1 MPQWQKGQ
9 SGNPN
14 GRPRGARNKSTIAA
28 ERLFGERAEELTNV
42 AIELAAKEKNVA
54 ALRLCM
60 DRIYPKGRERPTP
73 FDLPRSPL
81 QRMPSLP

>member
-28 ERLFGERAEELTNV
+28 EKLFGEKAEALTKVADRA
-42 AIELAAKEKNVA
+42 
-54 ALRLCM
+54 
-60 DRIYPKGRERPTP
+60 G
-73 FDLPRSPL
+73 
-81 QRMPSLP
+81 